1 MEEQEDISQ
10 KSNNKKIIKIKPLS
24 KSGICKNKNCKGC
37 GNLQQKIGNLALE
50 TKEFE
55 ELLDTLK
62 THLCPS
68 IFNDLNILNFK

>member
-1 MEEQEDISQ
+1 MEEQKDISQ

-37 GNLQQKIGNLALE
+37 THLQQKIGNLALE

-55 ELLDTLK
+55 ELLDTLRS
-62 THLCPS
+62 HLCPS
-68 IFNDLNILNFK
+68 ILDDLNI

>member
-1 MEEQEDISQ
+1 MEEEKDISQ
-10 KSNNKKIIKIKPLS
+10 KSNNKNIIKIKPLS

-55 ELLDTLK
+55 ELLNTLRSFYAQVY
-62 THLCPS
+62 LM
-68 IFNDLNILNFK
+68 I